1 MNLDSIIDNIIE
13 NVDISFGN
21 IKVSTGN
28 TYLFT
33 KNHIIDL
40 IRNKFYY

>member
-1 MNLDSIIDNIIE
+1 MNIDSIIDNIIE
-13 NVDISFGN
+13 NVDISYGN

-33 KNHIIDL
+33 KIHKIDL
-40 IRNKFYY
+40 IRNKFFY